1 LVCLTGLEV
10 DQHHAP
16 AEQQQTP
23 TQIRNLD
30 SSEMA
35 EQTPRDAPLGV
46 LRFPVYSPL
55 LDPPEP
61 FESMLDRYVEL

>member
-1 LVCLTGLEV
+1 
-10 DQHHAP
+10 
-16 AEQQQTP
+16 
-23 TQIRNLD
+23 
-30 SSEMA
+30 MA